1 MKEGPDI
8 VRIAALVGDPARAN
22 MLLALMSG
30 RALTP
35 TELSIEAGV
44 TPQTASFH
52 IAKLQEGGLLTLRKQ
67 GRHRYLALASQDVA
81 DVLERLM
88 VLAEGAGHARVRTGP
103 KDVSLRRAR
112 VCYNHLAGELGTAV
126 YRSFVARNY
135 LTVGS
140 RGLDLTDEGSRA
152 LEAFGIDIGTLRRHR
167 APLCRECL
175 DWSERTSHLAGSVGR
190 AILAR
195 IEELGWARRD
205 PRSRAV
211 LFTPSGEDRLRATLL
226 V

>member
-8 VRIAALVGDPARAN
+8 VRIAALIGDPARAN
-22 MLLALMSG
+22 MLVALMSG
-30 RALTP
+30 KALTP

-52 IAKLQEGGLLTLRKQ
+52 ISKLEEGSLLALRKQ
-67 GRHRYLALASQDVA
+67 GRHKYVALASQDVA

-88 VLAEGAGHARVRTGP
+88 VLAEDAGHARVRTGP
-103 KDVSLRRAR
+103 KDAVLRRAR
-112 VCYNHLAGELGTAV
+112 VCYNHLAGELGTAL
-126 YRSFVARNY
+126 YQSLVAREY

-140 RGLDLTDEGSRA
+140 KGLDLTDEGSST
-152 LEAFGIDIGTLRRHR
+152 LEAFGIDIGALRRRR

-190 AILAR
+190 AILVR
-195 IEELGWARRD
+195 IEELGWAHRD

-211 LFTPSGEDRLRATLL
+211 LFSPSGEERLRATLL
-226 V
+226 S

>member
-1 MKEGPDI
+1 MKEDPDI

-35 TELSIEAGV
+35 TELSIEAGI

-52 IAKLQEGGLLTLRKQ
+52 ISKLQEGGLLTLRKQ

-88 VLAEGAGHARVRTGP
+88 VLAEGAGHVRIRTGP
-103 KDVSLRRAR
+103 KDASLRRAR
-112 VCYNHLAGELGTAV
+112 VCYNHLAGEFGTAI
-126 YRSFVARNY
+126 YQSLIAKDYLAVA
-135 LTVGS
+135 S
-140 RGLDLTDEGSRA
+140 EGLDLTDEGSRA
-152 LEAFGIDIGTLRRHR
+152 VEAFGIDIGALRRRR

-205 PRSRAV
+205 PSSRAV